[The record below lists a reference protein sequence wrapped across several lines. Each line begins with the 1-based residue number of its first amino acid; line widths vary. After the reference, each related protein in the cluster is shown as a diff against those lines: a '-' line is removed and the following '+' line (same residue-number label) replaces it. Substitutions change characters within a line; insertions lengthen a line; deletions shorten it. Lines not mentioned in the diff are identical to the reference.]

1 MHTSKLSYYLV
12 LFFVFHV
19 LATQAQLG
27 GAFLNVT
34 FGVDDNVTYCKDET
48 VTLFIPTYPSSST
61 IEYEVRR
68 IRGGIEQVV
77 GPTDPSN
84 FFTMV
89 TDLGAAAN
97 SVQNGDGFYA
107 LVFDTASSTTVPL
120 GTSSTTYFEII
131 SVAPGTLSPTLS
143 KTIPYNTSPG
153 LLSGSDGSTTSG
165 ALSYQWQQSTDDI
178 TWSDITLTTG
188 KTYTPGPIT
197 SNTYFRREAI
207 TTLPGGDQCS
217 SGSNSI
223 LISIPSTFSLT
234 SSAASNTFCVGD
246 VLTFTASGSTSY
258 EFLVN
263 GAIVQGPSAVQTYTT
278 VLSEDSVVS
287 IKGDT
292 STKTHSINM
301 YLNEV
306 QAGSVSGTQIIC
318 YGEAV
323 TMNLVTNGSVGGVS
337 LTLLDTENYQWQS
350 SLDRIYWTDVP
361 GGKSTDLTVTSLI
374 SSTFFRLNT
383 LNTLNGVYCEA
394 PSNWV
399 EITVAPD
406 LKGGVID
413 QSDYILCLEDT
424 PQELT
429 VSDGSSGANILYQ
442 WQKSTDGGATYTDI
456 LFETSPSYLA
466 TSVSETTRFRRNTY
480 SAVGSCTISS
490 NDIKVTLNDIS
501 PGSLYPS
508 QSSAKCYNSIPP
520 LISNGATGEDTAS
533 TIVYIFFLRLVLVW
547 VVKISY

>member
-1 MHTSKLSYYLV
+1 M
-12 LFFVFHV
+12 
-19 LATQAQLG
+19 
-27 GAFLNVT
+27 
-34 FGVDDNVTYCKDET
+34 
-48 VTLFIPTYPSSST
+48 
-61 IEYEVRR
+61 
-68 IRGGIEQVV
+68 
-77 GPTDPSN
+77 
-84 FFTMV
+84 
-89 TDLGAAAN
+89 GAAAN

-131 SVAPGTLSPTLS
+131 SVAPGALDPTHNQ
-143 KTIPYNTSPG
+143 TVAYNTSPG
-153 LLSGSDGSTTSG
+153 VITDLPIPIASTTSG
-165 ALSYQWQQSTDDI
+165 TLSYQWQQSSDNI
-178 TWSDITLTTG
+178 TWSDITLATG

-197 SNTYFRREAI
+197 SNTYFRREVI

-292 STKTHSINM
+292 ITKTHSINM

-306 QAGSVSGTQIIC
+306 QAGSISGTQIIC

-323 TMNLVTNGSVGGVS
+323 TMNLVTHGSVGGVS
-337 LTLLDTENYQWQS
+337 LTLMDTENYQWQS

-361 GGKSTDLTVTSLI
+361 GGKSADLTVTSLI

-383 LNTLNGVYCEA
+383 VNTLNGVYCEA

-399 EITVAPD
+399 EIIVAPD

-424 PQELT
+424 P
-429 VSDGSSGANILYQ
+429 
-442 WQKSTDGGATYTDI
+442 
-456 LFETSPSYLA
+456 
-466 TSVSETTRFRRNTY
+466 
-480 SAVGSCTISS
+480 
-490 NDIKVTLNDIS
+490 
-501 PGSLYPS
+501 
-508 QSSAKCYNSIPP
+508 
-520 LISNGATGEDTAS
+520 
-533 TIVYIFFLRLVLVW
+533 
-547 VVKISY
+547 

>member
-1 MHTSKLSYYLV
+1 
-12 LFFVFHV
+12 
-19 LATQAQLG
+19 
-27 GAFLNVT
+27 
-34 FGVDDNVTYCKDET
+34 
-48 VTLFIPTYPSSST
+48 
-61 IEYEVRR
+61 
-68 IRGGIEQVV
+68 
-77 GPTDPSN
+77 
-84 FFTMV
+84 MV

-234 SSAASNTFCVGD
+234 SSAASKTFCVGD

-278 VLSEDSVVS
+278 VLSEDSVVL

-337 LTLLDTENYQWQS
+337 LTLLDT
-350 SLDRIYWTDVP
+350 
-361 GGKSTDLTVTSLI
+361 
-374 SSTFFRLNT
+374 
-383 LNTLNGVYCEA
+383 
-394 PSNWV
+394 
-399 EITVAPD
+399 
-406 LKGGVID
+406 
-413 QSDYILCLEDT
+413 
-424 PQELT
+424 
-429 VSDGSSGANILYQ
+429 
-442 WQKSTDGGATYTDI
+442 
-456 LFETSPSYLA
+456 
-466 TSVSETTRFRRNTY
+466 
-480 SAVGSCTISS
+480 
-490 NDIKVTLNDIS
+490 
-501 PGSLYPS
+501 
-508 QSSAKCYNSIPP
+508 
-520 LISNGATGEDTAS
+520 
-533 TIVYIFFLRLVLVW
+533 
-547 VVKISY
+547 